1 MYYSKSINGFY
12 DQGIHGARRI
22 TIADPAW
29 VRPLIDVVLQ
39 PGETYDL
46 LNGTVRTN
54 DGDVP
59 ITLVGVPDVNA
70 GVPTVE
76 IDNPDCKIPA
86 DAVEITDEQH
96 AALLEGQS
104 RGETI
109 RADENGHPVLAAP
122 TPVPFETL
130 KAAELK
136 QFRSE
141 REQFLNRLAGIGLAA
156 QFAGQSDVLASTLAV
171 RQGLLDLT
179 THPTV
184 VAATDL
190 PGLKAA
196 MKNRYL
202 AILGDVP
209 AVVFAAFRGVDA

>member
-1 MYYSKSINGFY
+1 MFYSASTRGFY
-12 DQGIHGARRI
+12 NAEFHGARRI
-22 TIADPAW
+22 SILDPTW
-29 VRPLIDVVLQ
+29 SHPLIDVVLQ
-39 PGETYDL
+39 PGESYAL
-46 LNGTVRTN
+46 LNGETVN
-54 DGDVP
+54 DSDSP
-59 ITLVGVPDVNA
+59 ITLVGVPDASAVA
-70 GVPTVE
+70 PTIE

-86 DAVEITDEQH
+86 DAVEITSELH
-96 AALLEGQS
+96 AALLEGQQ

-109 RADENGHPVLAAP
+109 RADENGHPILGAP
-122 TPVPFETL
+122 TPLPFETL

-156 QFAGQSDVLASTLAV
+156 QFAGQADVLASTLAV

-179 THPTV
+179 TYPTV

-196 MKNRYL
+196 MKSRYL
-202 AILGDVP
+202 EILSDVP
-209 AVVFAAFRGVDA
+209 AVVFAAFREVDA